1 MQTQPTA
8 SHFVNGAYREDR
20 AGEAI
25 PVIYPATGEVI
36 ATVHAATPA
45 IVEEAL
51 AGAMRAQKEWAALR
65 GVERGRVLRRA
76 ADLIRERNRELSV
89 LETYDTG

>member
-1 MQTQPTA
+1 MTMNLQPEA
-8 SHFVNGAYREDR
+8 SHFIDGRYREDT

-45 IVEEAL
+45 VVEEAL
-51 AGAMRAQKEWAALR
+51 ASAARAQKEWAALR
-65 GVERGRVLRRA
+65 GVEAGAGAAARRRPDPGA
-76 ADLIRERNRELSV
+76 KPRSV
-89 LETYDTG
+89 GAGNL